1 MTRRTLL
8 TTGLTTGALG
18 SVGGALSPAASL
30 EAGQSA
36 STASDHILERV
47 ASAIAELRDEL
58 RQEQQFTEIAPI
70 RAAQKQFL
78 RQNGKLPDV
87 LEVGSD
93 VWFQA
98 YDWHVRWQL
107 APAEGRDAQGRLSL
121 AMNQTLVVLRPDAQ
135 AGFVGL
141 PYDVR

>member
-1 MTRRTLL
+1 MTRRSLL
-8 TTGLTTGALG
+8 TTGLATGVLG
-18 SVGGALSPAASL
+18 GVGAGIGSAARL
-30 EAGQSA
+30 EAAQSA
-36 STASDHILERV
+36 AGSERTLEHV

-58 RQEQQFTEIAPI
+58 RQERQFTEIAPI
-70 RAAQKQFL
+70 RTAQKQFL

-87 LEVGSD
+87 IEVGAD

-107 APAEGRDAQGRLSL
+107 SPTEGRDGQGRLTL

-135 AGFVGL
+135 PGFVGL
-141 PYDVR
+141 AYDAR

>member
-8 TTGLTTGALG
+8 TTGLTTGVLG
-18 SVGGALSPAASL
+18 SAGGIVNSPVQLEAAQAAS
-30 EAGQSA
+30 A
-36 STASDHILERV
+36 ASDHTLERV
-47 ASAIAELRDEL
+47 ASAITELRDEL
-58 RQEQQFTEIAPI
+58 RQERQFIEIAPI

-87 LEVGSD
+87 IEVGAD
-93 VWFQA
+93 IWFQA

-107 APAEGRDAQGRLSL
+107 TPAEGRDAQGRLTL

-135 AGFVGL
+135 ASFVGL
-141 PYDVR
+141 PYDAR